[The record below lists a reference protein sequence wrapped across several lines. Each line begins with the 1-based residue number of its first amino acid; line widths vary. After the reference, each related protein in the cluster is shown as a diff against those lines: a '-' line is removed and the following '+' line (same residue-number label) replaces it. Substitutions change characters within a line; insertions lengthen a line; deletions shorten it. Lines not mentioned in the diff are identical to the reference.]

1 MKKLLVVA
9 LALFTLNGMAQERNE
24 KRENRSERHEKFK
37 DMTPT
42 EIADLKS
49 KRLTLDLDLTDAQQK
64 KVHKLLLE
72 QAETHKQKRDAY
84 KAKQGEEKTKP
95 SKEDFIKMKNQRLD
109 EQIAMK
115 REMKSILTDEQYA
128 KFEKMNSRHH
138 DKKGKHKKRSK

>member
-1 MKKLLVVA
+1 VVA

-24 KRENRSERHEKFK
+24 KRKNRSDRHELRK

-72 QAETHKQKRDAY
+72 QAETHKQKREAY

-95 SKEDFIKMKNQRLD
+95 SKEDFIKMQNQRLD

-128 KFEKMNSRHH
+128 KFEKIKSRHH
-138 DKKGKHKKRSK
+138 GKKGKHKKRSK